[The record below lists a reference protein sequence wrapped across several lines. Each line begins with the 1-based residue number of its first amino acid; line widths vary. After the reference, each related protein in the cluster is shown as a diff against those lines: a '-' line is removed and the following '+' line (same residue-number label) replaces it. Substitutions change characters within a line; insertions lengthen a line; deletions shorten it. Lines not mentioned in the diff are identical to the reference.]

1 MAPDTLEITFPT
13 LSKKCTLFFGN
24 GLIDEPPLE
33 TSDTSSTAIV
43 TDDVVAKLYGI
54 RLQKSVSQR
63 GKTIL
68 VTMPHGERNKNL
80 RSVSL
85 ISKKLSDA
93 GMDRKSTILALGG
106 GVVGDLAGFVASI
119 FKRGIRYYQFPTTL
133 LAQVDSGI
141 GGKCAIDTPWGKNQ
155 LGTFYQPEGIFVD
168 TSLLDSLPQKEVING
183 LGEIVKSSI
192 IADRRMFDKISDNGD
207 EYFLLQ
213 KLKTLVRPT
222 CQIKAN
228 VVESDERET
237 GLRKILNYG
246 HTLGHAF
253 EASSGF
259 RLSHG
264 KGVILGMIC
273 EGWIAH
279 SLGIFEETDFF
290 RQKELLSR
298 IRNHYKISATLDQ
311 WRVLSFAML
320 DKKNTSGTIQMSLPE
335 KIGRMHSGNGSYSVS
350 VSKELLL
357 ESLHLLR

>member
-1 MAPDTLEITFPT
+1 MAPDILEITFPT
-13 LSKKCTLFFGN
+13 LSKKCTLFFGER
-24 GLIDEPPLE
+24 LIDEPSLE
-33 TSDTSSTAIV
+33 NVEASSTAIV
-43 TDDVVAKLYGI
+43 SDDVVARLYGS
-54 RLQKSVSQR
+54 RLQKSLSRR
-63 GKTIL
+63 GKTTL
-68 VTMPHGERNKNL
+68 VTMSHGERNKNL

-85 ISKKLSDA
+85 IAKKLSDA
-93 GMDRKSTILALGG
+93 GLDRKSTIVALGG

-119 FKRGIRYYQFPTTL
+119 FKRGISYYQFPTTL

-141 GGKCAIDTPWGKNQ
+141 GGKCAIDTQWGKNQ
-155 LGTFYQPEGIFVD
+155 LGTFHQPQGVFVD

-192 IADRRMFDKISDNGD
+192 IADRGMFDKISESGD
-207 EYFLLQ
+207 DYFSLQ

-222 CQIKAN
+222 CQIKAK
-228 VVESDERET
+228 VVESDEHET

-253 EASSGF
+253 EASSGY

-273 EGWIAH
+273 EGWIAN
-279 SLGIFEETDFF
+279 SLGIFEESDYF

-298 IRNHYKISATLDQ
+298 IKSHYKISSALDG
-311 WRVLSFAML
+311 RNVLSFAML
-320 DKKNTSGTIQMSLPE
+320 DKKNTSGTIEMSLPE

-357 ESLHLLR
+357 ESLRLLR